1 MAILITQEMTRHDK
15 LVQCHK
21 ELRSTSL
28 NLIRTI
34 DEYLKGQTTRS
45 QLNKAVRSVRWA
57 LEDEEQPMIRNKNGK
72 DEI

>member
-1 MAILITQEMTRHDK
+1 MAILITKEMNQHDK

-21 ELRSTSL
+21 ELRSASL

-45 QLNKAVRSVRWA
+45 QLNKAVRSVRWV
-57 LEDEEQPMIRNKNGK
+57 LEDNEQPMIRNTNGK